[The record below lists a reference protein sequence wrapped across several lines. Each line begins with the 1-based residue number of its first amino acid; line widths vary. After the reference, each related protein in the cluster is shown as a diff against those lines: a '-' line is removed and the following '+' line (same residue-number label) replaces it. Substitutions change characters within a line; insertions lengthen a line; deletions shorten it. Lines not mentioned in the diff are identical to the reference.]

1 MEENITEKVNVI
13 ELLMNIHSDV
23 SSIKTNIEN
32 MEKTQQK
39 DKEAIQKDIADV
51 RADCQKDIA
60 DVRANYQKDLTAL
73 ESKLSSKIAVLQTT
87 QNNFLA
93 VQNNLVGDVDN
104 LKTAEDKK
112 LAKRYRTTIAF
123 ILTAVGGWV
132 LAKLPDFIA
141 FCIKFGGK

>member
-23 SSIKTNIEN
+23 SSIKANIEN

-51 RADCQKDIA
+51 RAD
-60 DVRANYQKDLTAL
+60 YQRDLTAL
-73 ESKLSSKIAVLQTT
+73 ESKFSSKLAVLQTT

-123 ILTAVGGWV
+123 ILTGVGGMI

-141 FCIKFGGK
+141 FCIKLSGD

>member
-51 RADCQKDIA
+51 RAD
-60 DVRANYQKDLTAL
+60 YQRDLTTL
-73 ESKLSSKIAVLQTT
+73 ESKFSSKLAVLQTT

-123 ILTAVGGWV
+123 ILTAVGGMI

-141 FCIKFGGK
+141 FCIKISGEVK

>member
-51 RADCQKDIA
+51 RAD
-60 DVRANYQKDLTAL
+60 YQRDLTAL

-123 ILTAVGGWV
+123 ILTGVGGMV

-141 FCIKFGGK
+141 FCIKISGE

>member
-51 RADCQKDIA
+51 RAD
-60 DVRANYQKDLTAL
+60 YQRDLTAL

-123 ILTAVGGWV
+123 ILTGVGGMI

-141 FCIKFGGK
+141 FCVKLSGE

>member
-39 DKEAIQKDIADV
+39 DKESMQKDIADV
-51 RADCQKDIA
+51 RAD
-60 DVRANYQKDLTAL
+60 YQRDLTAL

-123 ILTAVGGWV
+123 ILTGVGGMI

-141 FCIKFGGK
+141 FCIKISGE

>member
-1 MEENITEKVNVI
+1 MMEENITEKVNVI

-51 RADCQKDIA
+51 RAD
-60 DVRANYQKDLTAL
+60 YQRDLTAL

-123 ILTAVGGWV
+123 ILTGVGGMI

-141 FCIKFGGK
+141 FCIKISGGVK